1 MSVFSILRLVFDND
15 VISFQVIQ
23 HYSGVLKLLSCDGRQ
38 RVVGL
43 SGFFPLSLYWVGV
56 PTDSKK
62 QKKKQK
68 RLHLTIWL
76 TLFFRYAVGL
86 GNIWRFPYN
95 AYRSGGGAFLIPVFL
110 AQPYFTSESNL
121 LGDQ

>member
-56 PTDSKK
+56 PTDSK
-62 QKKKQK
+62 Q
-68 RLHLTIWL
+68 
-76 TLFFRYAVGL
+76 A
-86 GNIWRFPYN
+86 
-95 AYRSGGGAFLIPVFL
+95 
-110 AQPYFTSESNL
+110 E
-121 LGDQ
+121 